1 MMYDSTFADKVRAA
15 RKPKTLVVGD
25 VARQIYDVSGIPG
38 ATELP
43 RALVVLL
50 ENVVRNAAT
59 DEAAIEAAARV
70 VDAGTTAQQGEEI
83 EFMPARVLFQDF
95 TGVPVF
101 VDFAAMRD
109 AMVERG
115 GDPKKVNPR
124 IPCTLVVD
132 HSVIADCSG
141 DCNAAAQN
149 EMLEAKRNHERFAF
163 LKWASKSFDNVQI
176 VPPGGGICHQLN
188 IERFC
193 SVATTDALAPAGQDV
208 ACFDTLVG
216 TDSHTTTAN
225 GLGVLGWGVGGIE
238 AEAAALGQPISMLVP
253 PVVELRLD
261 GQLADGVSGM
271 DLALTVA
278 RLLREAGVVG
288 TLVEV
293 TGSGVKTLT
302 ATQRA
307 AVANMTPEYG
317 ATTTLF
323 PVDDVVCDY
332 LELTGRDAGEV
343 AFAREFY
350 KSQGIWGE
358 VEGRRYAR
366 TLELD
371 LADVRTCL
379 AGPSRPHN
387 YVEPSGLKER
397 FRSSAAEHGHDDLE
411 ERFSVACGDQ
421 TFDLAHGTIAI
432 AAITSCT
439 TATDPAMM
447 IAAGLCAKKAV
458 ERGLEAKPWVKRIL
472 APGSRATELLLERA
486 GLTDGL
492 FKLGFFT
499 CGFGCMSCIGNSGEI
514 HPALHE
520 LANKM
525 ELTSI
530 LSGNRNFDGRIS
542 PDVAQNFLSQPAM
555 VVAYSLVG
563 TMDVD
568 LANEPVGTDAQGSPV
583 MLSELLPTSAEIE
596 EVLSK
601 VLTPELFEKGAQGLF
616 DGSAAWKAIE
626 AGESDTFPWDPD
638 STYVRRPPYFE
649 QAVKQD
655 EVRVDGARALVLLGD
670 FVTTDHISPAGSIA
684 KDSPAA
690 AYLEEH
696 GVAREDFNTYGSRRG
711 NHEVMMRGTF
721 ANVRLQNMLA
731 QGRNGGWTYDFVTG
745 GIASVYDAAMDYA
758 RENTAL
764 IGIAGKLYGSGSSRD
779 WAGKGPALLGIRVV
793 IAESFERIH
802 RSNLVQMGVVPL
814 EFQDGQNAQSLGL
827 TGSETFDV
835 CMEDARNARVVAHGK
850 DADIEF
856 VCTVRIDTPMERDFM
871 RSGGILPYVLDTL
884 AQ

>member
-835 CMEDARNARVVAHGK
+835 CMEDERDARVVAHGK